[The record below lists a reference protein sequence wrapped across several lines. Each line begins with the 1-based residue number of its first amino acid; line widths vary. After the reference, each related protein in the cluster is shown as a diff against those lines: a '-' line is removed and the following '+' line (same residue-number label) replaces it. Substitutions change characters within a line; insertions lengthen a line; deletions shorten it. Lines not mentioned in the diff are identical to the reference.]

1 MSTTQEEVA
10 LSRDVTATLIPHG
23 EDFTLSK
30 GEKVTITHRLGGN
43 FTVMT
48 LQGMYR
54 IAAKDADALGETEGD
69 ETDSSKQRPPDSAPG
84 EPVSVEEIKERLK
97 TVFDP
102 EIPVNV
108 VDLGL
113 TYRIEIEERKEDVRK
128 VHSRDPTGP
137 SLHLPPV
144 RGWPSPSSQREPRKR
159 KQGGRRTFVA
169 AQHRSARCSISPRPA
184 CEMNSCQVDGE
195 SAC

>member
-1 MSTTQEEVA
+1 MSQQEVE
-10 LSRDVTATLIPHG
+10 LNRDVVATLIPHG
-23 EDFTLSK
+23 EEFTLGR

-54 IAAKDADALGETEGD
+54 IAARDADALGEDLE
-69 ETDSSKQRPPDSAPG
+69 EASKLPADGNAKPAGVD
-84 EPVSVEEIKERLK
+84 EIKENLK

-113 TYRIEIEERKEDVRK
+113 IYRVEIEDTQSMV
-128 VHSRDPTGP
+128 V
-137 SLHLPPV
+137 
-144 RGWPSPSSQREPRKR
+144 WPMW
-159 KQGGRRTFVA
+159 
-169 AQHRSARCSISPRPA
+169 I
-184 CEMNSCQVDGE
+184 
-195 SAC
+195 